1 MYICGMKTLV
11 IHPKDKSTEFLRSIY
26 NGIPYKTIIT
36 GGCSRK
42 DIIEEIN
49 RHDRVIMLGHGSGQG
64 LFSVGQFTNNLFVID
79 KELVTYLKQKECV
92 FIWCNS
98 DRFVGEH
105 NLNGF
110 YSGMFISELSE
121 SEFCGFQNIEQEE
134 VDFSNYTFSGIVGKY
149 INSSLS
155 SLYYNVKNEYGVFV
169 DTNPIVR
176 YNHNRL
182 YYKTKDTIKDK
193 FKFVEKKFGV
203 LNN

>member
-1 MYICGMKTLV
+1 MKTLV

-26 NGIPYKTIIT
+26 KGIPYKTIIT

-49 RHDRVIMLGHGSGQG
+49 RHDRVIMLGHGGGQG
-64 LFSVGQFTNNLFVID
+64 LFSVGQFTDKLFVID

-98 DRFVGEH
+98 DKFVKEH

-110 YSGMFISELSE
+110 YSGMFISEVGE
-121 SEFCGFQNIEQEE
+121 SEFCGFQNIDQEE
-134 VDFSNYTFSGIVGKY
+134 VDFSNYVFSGIVGKY
-149 INSSLS
+149 INSSLG

-169 DTNPIVR
+169 DSNPIVR

-182 YYKTKDTIKDK
+182 YYKTKDIIKDK
-193 FKFVEKKFGV
+193 LKFVEKNLV
-203 LNN
+203 Y